1 MVCSLLAFKK
11 TLSQLGFWALAL
23 SLTGCSPESDTI
35 NGHLYIKN
43 LAINWQQQ
51 LQIQSGLEL
60 GLSDANIA
68 ALESGIPLT
77 ISVDLR
83 LGRRYRGWAREVR
96 TQSFHWRIRYL
107 PLSEHYALENPIAK
121 TTETYPRLRTLL
133 TSLRIPNW
141 YPTNVTIEDITD
153 NRYQMQIR
161 ARLNRLELPAPL
173 RLPALFS
180 SQWRL
185 SDSWHTLLIPLPTGI
200 AP

>member
-1 MVCSLLAFKK
+1 MACFLLAYKK
-11 TLSQLGFWALAL
+11 TLNGLGFLALA
-23 SLTGCSPESDTI
+23 SLLTACSSEPDPT

-51 LQIQSGLEL
+51 LHIQSGLEL

-77 ISVDLR
+77 ITVDLR
-83 LGRRYRGWAREVR
+83 LGRRYQGWAREVR

-107 PLSEHYALENPIAK
+107 PLSEHFTLENPIAK
-121 TTETYPRLRTLL
+121 TTEIYPRLRTLL
-133 TSLRIPNW
+133 TSLRIPSW
-141 YPTNVTIEDITD
+141 YPVNITAVDVTD
-153 NRYQMQIR
+153 NRYQIQIR

-185 SDSWHTLLIPLPTGI
+185 SDSWRTLLVPLPTGLE
-200 AP
+200 P